1 MTTAQNINTED
12 LILIE
17 EGKVYSEEQADLILQ
32 SIMAQH
38 EEDVELEETEEEHV
52 ENELDLTTGK
62 SVDLYG
68 SFFVGRGIKQ
78 KKHISGEIIKTTDKA
93 ILVQN
98 ITDYGWANT
107 WIPKS
112 AITNKEYC
120 GITDTIEGDL
130 KKWFVKS

>member
-38 EEDVELEETEEEHV
+38 EKEAKVEEIEEEHV

-68 SFFVGRGIKQ
+68 SFFIGRGIKQ
-78 KKHISGEIIKTTDKA
+78 KKHISGEIIKTTEKA

-112 AITNKEYC
+112 AINNKEYC
-120 GITDTIEGDL
+120 NITDTIEGDL
-130 KKWFVKS
+130 KKWFVKA